1 MGEKDWKKGWKLKK
15 GLENRCGK
23 ALSVHRY
30 YSRSCY
36 VTNIL
41 LNSCCTKEEI
51 TLSKISKQTA
61 ANMERYG
68 CSAPAVGTA
77 QWG

>member
-41 LNSCCTKEEI
+41 LNSCCTKEEMNFI
-51 TLSKISKQTA
+51 EDIQANRSK
-61 ANMERYG
+61 YG
-68 CSAPAVGTA
+68 ALRL
-77 QWG
+77 